1 VQALRFGHVLV
12 IDEADK
18 APINVT
24 CVLKTLVE
32 SGEMILGDGRRVVPG
47 KMKEKMTSFSLSDSH
62 FAAVITNQVIFLT

>member
-1 VQALRFGHVLV
+1 MQALKFGHVLV

-47 KMKEKMTSFSLSDSH
+47 EKTVLFWR
-62 FAAVITNQVIFLT
+62 AIQ